1 MKIVIVTT
9 YASVFLLGAWGT
21 NAECQTVI
29 VNSKSSSSS
38 VSSFEVGG
46 HDRSSSNSAV
56 TIDSRGQSNFVSGSG
71 SYYSGSSSDS
81 FQGAKSSS
89 SRNDAA
95 FQTKG
100 SSASTSNQE
109 VNRLYSK

>member
-1 MKIVIVTT
+1 MTIRNVTT
-9 YASVFLLGAWGT
+9 YASVFLLGVWGT

-56 TIDSRGQSNFVSGSG
+56 TIDSRGQSSFVSGGG
-71 SYYSGSSSDS
+71 SYSGSSSDS
-81 FQGAKSSS
+81 FQGVKSSS

-95 FQTKG
+95 YQTKG

>member
-71 SYYSGSSSDS
+71 SYSGSSPDS

-95 FQTKG
+95 IQTKG